1 MRANI
6 TPDGT
11 AVVRSGEFT
20 GFPAKTPSGKSG
32 HADQH
37 ETPYH
42 DQTHRGLKPRDYA
55 YRLASILVFADWL
68 VAFCA
73 IFASLSLREW
83 QRIGLAN
90 VLESQREISLSIT
103 LWSVGGSF
111 VFIWLMVLYRTYEVS
126 SLYQMGHF
134 IKNMVKS
141 VLMWAV
147 IVWACVGFFRW
158 ESFSPRVGTAYCIV
172 SMICFLGLWRTLS
185 FAYLLQPRV
194 KAAASARV
202 IVIGWNAQAAN
213 LHRQMRFDLSQLS
226 DIVGCVPMPGGFF
239 KIDPPSEVPVLGDYS
254 ALESIVRECNAD
266 SIILS
271 DVSCAAAEIHN
282 LITFCQRE
290 YIGFRMVPQYFPALS
305 KGLQVETV
313 SGIPLLGVSKLPLDR
328 TLNRG
333 LKRAVDIVGAVVG
346 LAVSALIVPFFCLA
360 VYLESPG
367 PVIFRQRRTSRSGR
381 DFYIYKIRSMRLNA
395 EGASGAVWCKAAD
408 PRRLKIGTFMRKTN
422 IDELPQ
428 FWNVL
433 KGDMSLVGP
442 RPERPELIAKFKNE
456 IPNYNAR
463 HEARAGL
470 TGWAQINGLRGDTD
484 LSKRIEA
491 DLYYLENW
499 SVPLD
504 IYCIFATFF
513 KRKNAY

>member
-6 TPDGT
+6 TPDGAA
-11 AVVRSGEFT
+11 AVHTGDLA
-20 GFPAKTPSGKSG
+20 GFPANKNSGKAT

-37 ETPYH
+37 TASRH
-42 DQTHRGLKPRDYA
+42 DLTDRAVNPRDFA
-55 YRLASILVFADWL
+55 YRLASVLVITDWF
-68 VAFCA
+68 VAFFA

-83 QRIGLAN
+83 QRIGLAQA
-90 VLESQREISLSIT
+90 LASQPSISLSIT
-103 LWSVGGSF
+103 LWSLGGSF

-134 IKNMVKS
+134 IKNMVKA

-254 ALESIVRECNAD
+254 ALATIVRECNAD
-266 SIILS
+266 AIILA
-271 DVSCAAAEIHN
+271 DVSCASSEIHN

-313 SGIPLLGVSKLPLDR
+313 SGVPLLGVSRLPLDR
-328 TLNRG
+328 ALNRG
-333 LKRAVDIVGAVVG
+333 IKRGADIIGALVG
-346 LAVSALIVPFFCLA
+346 LAISSLIVPFFCLA

-367 PVIFRQRRTSRSGR
+367 PVIFKQRRTSRSGR

-395 EGASGAVWCKAAD
+395 EGASGAVWCKEKD
-408 PRRLKIGTFMRKTN
+408 PRRLKIGSFMRKTN

-442 RPERPELIAKFKNE
+442 RPERPELIAKFKDE

-470 TGWAQINGLRGDTD
+470 TGWAQIKGLRGDTD
-484 LSKRIEA
+484 LIKRIEA

-499 SVPLD
+499 SVTLD
-504 IYCIFATFF
+504 VYCIFSTFF

>member
-6 TPDGT
+6 TPDGA
-11 AVVRSGEFT
+11 AVVHSSELT
-20 GFPAKTPSGKSG
+20 GFPANKHGEKAV
-32 HADQH
+32 HANPQA
-37 ETPYH
+37 TA
-42 DQTHRGLKPRDYA
+42 HRDLTSHGLKPRDFA
-55 YRLASILVFADWL
+55 YRLATILVLSDWL

-73 IFASLSLREW
+73 IFASLLLREW
-83 QRIGLAN
+83 QRIGSLPP
-90 VLESQREISLSIT
+90 ISLSIT

-111 VFIWLMVLYRTYEVS
+111 VFVWLMVLHRTYEVT
-126 SLYQMGHF
+126 SLYQLGHF

-158 ESFSPRVGTAYCIV
+158 ENYSPRVGTAYCIV
-172 SMICFLGLWRTLS
+172 SMISFLGLWRVLS
-185 FAYLLQPRV
+185 LAYLLQPRV

-202 IVIGWNAQAAN
+202 IVIGWNAQAEN
-213 LHRQMRFDLSQLS
+213 LHRHMRFDLSQLS

-239 KIDPPSEVPVLGDYS
+239 KVDPPSGVPVLGDYS
-254 ALESIVRECNAD
+254 ALATIVHECKAD
-266 SIILS
+266 SIILA
-271 DVSCAAAEIHN
+271 DVSCASSEIHH

-290 YIGFRMVPQYFPALS
+290 YIGFRMVPQYFPALN
-305 KGLQVETV
+305 KGLQVEAV
-313 SGIPLLGVSKLPLDR
+313 SGVPLLGVSKLPLDR

-333 LKRAVDIVGAVVG
+333 LKRGIDIVGSLVG
-346 LAVSALIVPFFCLA
+346 LSLSALIVPFFCLA

-395 EGASGAVWCKAAD
+395 ESASGAVWCKEAD
-408 PRRLKIGTFMRKTN
+408 PRRLKIGSFMRKTN
-422 IDELPQ
+422 VDELPQ

-442 RPERPELIAKFKNE
+442 RPERPELIAKFKDE

-484 LSKRIEA
+484 L
-491 DLYYLENW
+491 
-499 SVPLD
+499 
-504 IYCIFATFF
+504 
-513 KRKNAY
+513 